1 MTSRG
6 KVKREYRRIQVT
18 GGSTYTL
25 SLPRTWVEKSGLSR
39 GSLVVFA
46 EGEDGSLAIHSEQ
59 VVRVSN
65 VGKAVIG
72 VSLGDSPSSVVRSV
86 VSAYFAGYSL
96 IQIKSRDNRLDVRVK
111 ASVKET
117 VRRKFVGT
125 EILSEGA
132 DELTLQVMLSYSDLP
147 IIDALKRMAAMT
159 LSMHRNAFQ
168 ALKTGD
174 SRLASVVIDYDVEV
188 DRFSLYIGRLLKM
201 AVSNPQLAKNIGVGS
216 SDSCLSYVLIV
227 KAIERA
233 ADHAVSIAGRQL
245 PVIFGDTFF
254 GEVEDVEKR
263 VLAIFE
269 SSVATL
275 FSKSYVE
282 AENLIKYAD
291 ETREKLDLVLGKYR
305 ASSGCQPQ
313 FQLIIES
320 VIRTLEYAK
329 AIAEMVLNISII
341 DVITE
346 I

>member
-1 MTSRG
+1 MASRG

-39 GSLVVFA
+39 GSLVVLA
-46 EGEDGSLAIHSEQ
+46 EGEDGSLAINSEQ
-59 VVRVSN
+59 VVRVSK

-72 VSLGDSPSSVVRSV
+72 VSLGDSPDSVVRSV
-86 VSAYFAGYSL
+86 VSAYIAGYSL
-96 IQIKSRDNRLDVRVK
+96 IQIKSRGNRLDVRVK

-125 EILSEGA
+125 EILSEGS

-147 IIDALKRMAAMT
+147 INDALKRMTAMT

-174 SRLASVVIDYDVEV
+174 SLLASVVIDDDVEV

-245 PVIFGDTFF
+245 PVVIGTFF

-263 VLAIFE
+263 VLTIFE

-305 ASSGCQPQ
+305 ESSGCQPQ

-329 AIAEMVLNISII
+329 AIAEMVLNLSII
-341 DVITE
+341 EVITE

>member
-1 MTSRG
+1 M
-6 KVKREYRRIQVT
+6 
-18 GGSTYTL
+18 
-25 SLPRTWVEKSGLSR
+25 
-39 GSLVVFA
+39 VVLA
-46 EGEDGSLAIHSEQ
+46 EGEDGSLAINSEQ
-59 VVRVSN
+59 VVRVSK

-72 VSLGDSPSSVVRSV
+72 VSLGDSPDSVVRSV
-86 VSAYFAGYSL
+86 VSAYIAGYSL
-96 IQIKSRDNRLDVRVK
+96 IQIKSRGNRLDVRVK

-125 EILSEGA
+125 EILSEGS

-147 IIDALKRMAAMT
+147 INDALKRMAAMT

-174 SRLASVVIDYDVEV
+174 SLLASVVIDDDVEV

-245 PVIFGDTFF
+245 PVVIGTFF

-263 VLAIFE
+263 VLTIFE

-305 ASSGCQPQ
+305 ESSGCQPQ

-329 AIAEMVLNISII
+329 AIAEMVLNLSII
-341 DVITE
+341 EVITE